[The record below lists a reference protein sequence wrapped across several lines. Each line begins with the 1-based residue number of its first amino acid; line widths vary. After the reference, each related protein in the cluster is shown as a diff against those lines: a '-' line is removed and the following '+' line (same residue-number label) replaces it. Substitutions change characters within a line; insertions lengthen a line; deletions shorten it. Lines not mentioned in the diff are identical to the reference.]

1 MINLIPWKYEIM
13 NSKSVDDIESL
24 SWSEKELKL
33 VKHVELFQCKPAIL
47 QKAENRF
54 GALQKG
60 LEKEIIPL
68 ATYLPKNLDLVK
80 NQIARGENHNGFPF
94 LSLDYPQNFSKTEM
108 FTMRTLF
115 WWGHYLGFSLI
126 LKGERLAIYSQ
137 RLLENYKTK
146 HFQDIFVCL
155 APTPWEWELNAKN
168 YSLVSKVNAKEFQKT
183 ILELGYLKLMRV
195 VTFTDENFI
204 SLNWTQ
210 TGVQFWKDLASITM
224 DN

>member
-68 ATYLPKNLDLVK
+68 TTHLPKNLDLVK
-80 NQIARGENHNGFPF
+80 NQIARGENHSGFPF

-155 APTPWEWELNAKN
+155 APTPWEWELNEKN
-168 YSLVSKVNAKEFQKT
+168 YSLVSKVNAREFQKT

>member
-1 MINLIPWKYEIM
+1 M
-13 NSKSVDDIESL
+13 NFKSTDDIESS
-24 SWSEKELKL
+24 SWSEKEIRL
-33 VKHVELFQCKPAIL
+33 VKHVELFQHKPTIL
-47 QKAENRF
+47 KKAENRF

-60 LEKEIIPL
+60 LEKEIIAL
-68 ATYLPKNLDLVK
+68 AAHLPKNLDLVK

-168 YSLVSKVNAKEFQKT
+168 YSLVSKVNAREFQKT

>member
-13 NSKSVDDIESL
+13 NSKSVDDIEPL
-24 SWSEKELKL
+24 SWSEKELRL

-47 QKAENRF
+47 QKTENRF

>member
-13 NSKSVDDIESL
+13 NSKSVDDNESL
-24 SWSEKELKL
+24 SWSEKELRL

>member
-1 MINLIPWKYEIM
+1 M
-13 NSKSVDDIESL
+13 NFKSADDIESS
-24 SWSEKELKL
+24 SWSEKELRL
-33 VKHVELFQCKPAIL
+33 VQHVELFQCKPAIL

-68 ATYLPKNLDLVK
+68 SLNLPKNLDLVK

-115 WWGHYLGFSLI
+115 WWGHYLGSSLI
-126 LKGERLAIYSQ
+126 LKGERLSIYSE
-137 RLLENYKTK
+137 RLLENYKTEP
-146 HFQDIFVCL
+146 FQDIFVCL
-155 APTPWEWELNAKN
+155 APTPWEWELNEKN
-168 YSLVSKVNAKEFQKT
+168 YSLVSKVNAREFQKI
-183 ILELGYLKLMRV
+183 ILELGYLKVMRV
-195 VTFTDENFI
+195 VTVTNESFM

-210 TGVQFWKDLASITM
+210 TGVQFWKDLAPVIM
-224 DN
+224 DK

>member
-13 NSKSVDDIESL
+13 NSKSVDDNESL
-24 SWSEKELKL
+24 SWSEKELRL

-168 YSLVSKVNAKEFQKT
+168 YSLVSKVNAREFQKT